1 MILIAVKISK
11 YGNII
16 VFIMDIIKHMVG
28 IILNLVKN
36 TLIKENIVDNQMI
49 IAEDIKENNIQLEHT
64 ILIRMKHH

>member
-1 MILIAVKISK
+1 
-11 YGNII
+11 
-16 VFIMDIIKHMVG
+16 MDIIKHMVG

>member
-1 MILIAVKISK
+1 
-11 YGNII
+11 
-16 VFIMDIIKHMVG
+16 MDIIKQVVG